1 MRPRAVAARLTSESR
16 RLQALALVV
25 GCTFAGAATLGP
37 QPATAQE
44 QEEEAPALLLIMDAS
59 GSMNASDGGGG
70 TKIQAAKSALNG
82 VVDALPEDSLVGLR
96 VYGHRIP
103 NTDKA
108 RGCKD
113 TELIAPVGPSAAP

>member
-1 MRPRAVAARLTSESR
+1 
-16 RLQALALVV
+16 
-25 GCTFAGAATLGP
+25 
-37 QPATAQE
+37 
-44 QEEEAPALLLIMDAS
+44 MDAS
-59 GSMNASDGGGG
+59 GSMNASDGG
-70 TKIQAAKSALNG
+70 AAPKSRRLRARSTASSN
-82 VVDALPEDSLVGLR
+82 ALPEDSLVGLR

>member
-1 MRPRAVAARLTSESR
+1 L
-16 RLQALALVV
+16 ALALVV
-25 GCTFAGAATLGP
+25 GFTFAGRP
-37 QPATAQE
+37 RP
-44 QEEEAPALLLIMDAS
+44 APARDRAGKEDEPALRLIMDAS
-59 GSMNASDGGGG
+59 GSMNASDGG
-70 TKIQAAKSALNG
+70 AAPKSRRLRARSTASSN
-82 VVDALPEDSLVGLR
+82 ALPEDSLVGLR